1 MEVIT
6 LKLDHECIRDL
17 LLYLENNLTYNGQLN
32 INNLKIRSYS
42 KETLMYTADKLIEA
56 EYLNAKICWNYSE
69 HRIIM
74 VESITF
80 KGHQFLDNI
89 RDDSVWKDTKNVL
102 SKFKSTS
109 INFIADVSSQII
121 ANLISKQLG
130 FN

>member
-1 MEVIT
+1 M
-6 LKLDHECIRDL
+6 KLDHECIRDL
-17 LLYLENNLTYNGQLN
+17 LLYLENNLNYGGQIN
-32 INNLKIRSYS
+32 INNLKIKSYN

-56 EYLNAKICWNYSE
+56 EYLNAKICWNYTE
-69 HRIIM
+69 PRIIM
-74 VESITF
+74 IESISF

-109 INFIADVSSQII
+109 INFVADVSSQII

-130 FN
+130 IS

>member
-1 MEVIT
+1 M
-6 LKLDHECIRDL
+6 KLDHECIRDL

-32 INNLKIRSYS
+32 INNLKIKSYS
-42 KETLMYTADKLIEA
+42 KEALMYTADKLIEA

-69 HRIIM
+69 RRIIM

-89 RDDSVWKDTKNVL
+89 RDDSVWNDTKNVL